1 MQISLVVGYDFA
13 NFFFPSSSSV
23 SFANLANCYPQFNE
37 LEGTQISANSTTAAT
52 IFPAAAHFLSVF
64 RICISA
70 RILGITIIYA
80 RMGPLT
86 NKNVR

>member
-1 MQISLVVGYDFA
+1 MILQT
-13 NFFFPSSSSV
+13 FFPSSSSV

-37 LEGTQISANSTTAAT
+37 LEGTQISANSTAVAT
-52 IFPAAAHFLSVF
+52 IFPAAHFLSVF